1 MKTINLQISACLL
14 ILLCSTVVSAQS
26 SENSGVHPLMTSKFN
41 LGIGVYSPRKQF
53 ELQVNG
59 TNPGDEVDFDEA
71 LNLDESESTLSVDFR
86 WRYTKNWSL
95 WAQHWSIDSQGSAT
109 LTDDIIFDDIT
120 FLLGST
126 VSAGIKSTVTR
137 IFFGR
142 SFLNSKP
149 RHELGF
155 GAGLHWMEIDAFIST
170 DVATIPDIPDINGTR
185 RKSVN
190 AGVPLPN
197 LGVWYMYSWSPKWVF
212 GARLDWLSV
221 SIGDYSGG
229 LSDLQVGVN
238 YQMSKIFGIGFSY
251 DRFNLNVDATS
262 SDINGKI
269 ETGQAGPR
277 LVLTATF

>member
-1 MKTINLQISACLL
+1 MKIINLKLLACLL
-14 ILLCSTVVSAQS
+14 IFLCSTAVSAQS
-26 SENSGVHPLMTSKFN
+26 SENSTYHPLMTSKFT
-41 LGIGVYSPRKQF
+41 LGVGVYVPRKQF

-59 TNPGDEVDFDEA
+59 STPGDKVDFDEV

-95 WAQHWSIDSQGSAT
+95 WAQHWAIDSQGSST
-109 LTDDIIFDDIT
+109 LTADFTFEDQT
-120 FLLGST
+120 FL
-126 VSAGIKSTVTR
+126 AGTFAAAGVKTSITR

-155 GAGLHWMEIDAFIST
+155 GAGIHWMEFDAFIEGQVLAVPGPGTEFRREET
-170 DVATIPDIPDINGTR
+170 D
-185 RKSVN
+185 
-190 AGVPLPN
+190 AGFPLPN
-197 LGVWYMYSWSPKWVF
+197 LGVWYLYSWSPKWMF

-262 SDINGKI
+262 SDLSGQI

>member
-1 MKTINLQISACLL
+1 MKIINLMLSACLL
-14 ILLCSTVVSAQS
+14 IFLFPTAVSAQG
-26 SENSGVHPLMTSKFN
+26 SEISTVHPLMTSKFN

-59 TNPGDEVDFDEA
+59 TGVGDKVDFDEA
-71 LNLDESESTLSVDFR
+71 LNLDESESTLSADFR

-95 WAQHWSIDSQGSAT
+95 WAQHWAIDSQGSSV

-120 FLLGST
+120 FLAGST
-126 VSAGIKSTVTR
+126 ASAGIKSSITR

-142 SFLNSKP
+142 SFLNAKP

-155 GAGLHWMEIDAFIST
+155 GAGLHWIAFDAFIST
-170 DVATIPDIPDINGTR
+170 NVATVPDIPDINGTR
-185 RKSVN
+185 TKSVD

-197 LGVWYMYSWSPKWVF
+197 LGAWYMYSWSPKWIF
-212 GARLDWLSV
+212 SARVDWLSI

-229 LSDLQVGVN
+229 LSDIQVGVN
-238 YQMSKIFGIGFSY
+238 YQMSKIFGVALAY
-251 DRFNLNVDATS
+251 NRFNLNVDATS
-262 SDINGKI
+262 SDLSGQI

-277 LVLTATF
+277 LTLTATF